1 MLKHG
6 EKRFV
11 IEKDTLSWFPI
22 KILKK
27 RCNFM
32 VTVIS
37 QTFLVKLTILFVPAP
52 IPSSSQPYSFEHRP
66 SCVTRRPQAL
76 NDRSIGFFSVIT
88 VSNGLNR
95 HEIVCQIKII

>member
-1 MLKHG
+1 
-6 EKRFV
+6 
-11 IEKDTLSWFPI
+11 
-22 KILKK
+22 
-27 RCNFM
+27 M

-37 QTFLVKLTILFVPAP
+37 QTILFVPDA

-66 SCVTRRPQAL
+66 SCVSRRPQAL
-76 NDRSIGFFSVIT
+76 NDRSIGFFSVLT